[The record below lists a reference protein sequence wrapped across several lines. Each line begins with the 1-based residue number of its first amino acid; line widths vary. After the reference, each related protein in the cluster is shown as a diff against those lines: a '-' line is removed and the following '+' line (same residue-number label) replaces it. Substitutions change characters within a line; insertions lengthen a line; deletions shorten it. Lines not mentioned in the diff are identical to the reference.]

1 MTKITLNKLVKIINK
16 ENEPP
21 ESWTPE
27 AKEGARCNISLK
39 YLNLPDFCILK
50 VEDPK
55 SFFCGLYVYFIIIC
69 PCFYLTC
76 F

>member
-27 AKEGARCNISLK
+27 AKEGAKYFTNLGHSLSD
-39 YLNLPDFCILK
+39 LDDGGDMAEEFNRIMNLDS
-50 VEDPK
+50 D
-55 SFFCGLYVYFIIIC
+55 LYK
-69 PCFYLTC
+69 
-76 F
+76 

>member
-27 AKEGARCNISLK
+27 AKEGAKYFTNLGHSLNDLDDGGDMAEEFNRIMK
-39 YLNLPDFCILK
+39 HDS
-50 VEDPK
+50 E
-55 SFFCGLYVYFIIIC
+55 LYK
-69 PCFYLTC
+69 
-76 F
+76 